1 MSNIVPPIKVKL
13 VAFSPN
19 ISQTQMGP
27 KSTSDNDK
35 SVSSA
40 AGTVF
45 EPAVYKISPKPTW
58 KTPNP
63 NATAASNPSNNKSRP
78 W

>member
-1 MSNIVPPIKVKL
+1 MMALSSIVPPIRVKL
-13 VAFSPN
+13 ETFSPS

-27 KSTSDNDK
+27 NRTSDNDK

-45 EPAVYKISPKPTW
+45 EPAVYKISPNPT
-58 KTPNP
+58 
-63 NATAASNPSNNKSRP
+63 
-78 W
+78 